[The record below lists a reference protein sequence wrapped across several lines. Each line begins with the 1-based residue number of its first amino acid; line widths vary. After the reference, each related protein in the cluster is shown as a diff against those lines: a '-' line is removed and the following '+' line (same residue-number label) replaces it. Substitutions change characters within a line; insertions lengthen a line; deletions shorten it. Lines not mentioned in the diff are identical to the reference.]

1 MPKRKTEATD
11 SNAAEVGDEH
21 DEITTEIR
29 EISPAHYV
37 LKIES
42 FSLLSK
48 SGITMYKTKEFQV
61 GDQKWRLILYPN
73 GDKSM
78 EGEDH
83 VSLYLAVSGAN
94 PPKFGWEIN
103 ATVRF
108 FVFDQIR
115 DEYLAKEGKN
125 RRFHTMKSKWGIP
138 RFMPLKTF
146 INPSNGYLV
155 DDTCFFGVEVFV
167 VKNLGQGECL
177 TLKAS
182 PNSVSHE
189 WRISNFSTLVY
200 DFSSEIFTAGKL
212 KWKLHLYP
220 RGNTHDRHKNLSIYL
235 CLVDSSCRK
244 VKVTFTIRLK
254 GKAGRTHQMTGG
266 SSWFSDG
273 CRDWG
278 FDSFLPLK
286 TVQEYLV
293 GDVCVVEAEV
303 EVLGIVSK
311 LP

>member
-1 MPKRKTEATD
+1 MK
-11 SNAAEVGDEH
+11 
-21 DEITTEIR
+21 
-29 EISPAHYV
+29 
-37 LKIES
+37 
-42 FSLLSK
+42 
-48 SGITMYKTKEFQV
+48 
-61 GDQKWRLILYPN
+61 
-73 GDKSM
+73 
-78 EGEDH
+78 GEDH

-125 RRFHTMKSKWGIP
+125 RRFHAMKSKWGIP

-146 INPSNGYLV
+146 IDPSNGYLV

-177 TLKAS
+177 TLKAN

-189 WRISNFSTLVY
+189 WQISNFSSLVDDY
-200 DFSSEIFTAGKL
+200 FSEIFTAGKF
-212 KWKLHLYP
+212 KWRLRLYP
-220 RGNTHDRHKNLSIYL
+220 TGGDMHNRHKDLSIYL
-235 CLVDSSCRK
+235 CLVNSGCQK

-254 GKAGRTHQMTGG
+254 GKAGRTHQKTTVG

-273 CRDWG
+273 YKEYGWT
-278 FDSFLPLK
+278 SFLPLN

-303 EVLGIVSK
+303 KVLGIVSK